1 MILGALIDCGI
12 PLQHVIGELEKINFS
27 GYKIA
32 ESMTTRKSLSAR
44 RIEITLKEPKNKVSV
59 HSHKNHSYKSDHHTH
74 EGFRTWKEVRE
85 LLKDSRLPDSTKEKS
100 LRAFE
105 LLAEAEAKAHGV
117 ARADVHFHEV
127 GATDSLV
134 DMIGTCIAVDF
145 LQPDKIISTP
155 VAVGSGGF
163 VDCSHGRMPVPTP
176 ATLNILS
183 GKPIRPQPVEMELC
197 TPTGAALLVGL
208 AESFEDLPKDIRIL
222 KTGLGAGSREG
233 AGDLP
238 GVFRAILAEY

>member
-1 MILGALIDCGI
+1 
-12 PLQHVIGELEKINFS
+12 
-27 GYKIA
+27 
-32 ESMTTRKSLSAR
+32 
-44 RIEITLKEPKNKVSV
+44 
-59 HSHKNHSYKSDHHTH
+59 
-74 EGFRTWKEVRE
+74 
-85 LLKDSRLPDSTKEKS
+85 
-100 LRAFE
+100 
-105 LLAEAEAKAHGV
+105 
-117 ARADVHFHEV
+117 
-127 GATDSLV
+127 
-134 DMIGTCIAVDF
+134 
-145 LQPDKIISTP
+145 
-155 VAVGSGGF
+155 
-163 VDCSHGRMPVPTP
+163 MPVPTP